1 MLTLYHDYTSPASA
15 VAVLR
20 LQRLADS
27 GADVAFVG
35 FEALVDAHL
44 PVTLEVIAAVGDLA
58 GAASDEGLVLRRP
71 SRLPPTAL
79 AHVAGELAQEEGR
92 GAAWREACY
101 RAFWEGGADLADA
114 RVLRAV
120 ATRAGLEDDAVR
132 AVVEDPRRVAAFRRS
147 LAAHRRL
154 GVGGVPV
161 LLAHGTLVPAL
172 LPEDDLRALGGLR
185 AAGSAELPPTGP

>member
-20 LQRLADS
+20 LQRLAAS

-44 PVTLEVIAAVGDLA
+44 PVTLEVMAAVGDLA
-58 GAASDEGLVLRRP
+58 GAASAEGIVLRRP
-71 SRLPPTAL
+71 PWLPPTAL
-79 AHVAGELAQEEGR
+79 AHVAAEFAEGEGR

-101 RAFWEGGADLADA
+101 RAFWEEGADLAET

-120 ATRAGLEDDAVR
+120 GTRSGLGADAVH

-172 LPEDDLRALGGLR
+172 LPEEDLRAL
-185 AAGSAELPPTGP
+185 AG